1 MRICNP
7 LGRTEPE
14 MPVLPPEVESLL
26 RFIEVA
32 NGLIGTIALIMIAA
46 RTGKE

>member
-1 MRICNP
+1 MRIRNH
-7 LGRTEPE
+7 LGRTKPE
-14 MPVLPPEVESLL
+14 MPVLPPEVESWL